1 MCILPAV
8 GSDHSS
14 SPAWSSEVDPV
25 ARLPWVVE
33 AGMAGP
39 VDAMP
44 PLPGYLDNR
53 MPQLM
58 TMPLTLPKRLS
69 TPLSCLPRSLHHLF
83 VGLPVALSG
92 WVFRYGLTHSGMSYW
107 SYPKVLPCHWLH
119 VCGMLWF
126 GAAPWVWCLFTYRS
140 STTPAWLTSTAVLSD
155 LLGRPSCPPIV
166 DFYYAATCHFC
177 C

>member
-1 MCILPAV
+1 
-8 GSDHSS
+8 
-14 SPAWSSEVDPV
+14 
-25 ARLPWVVE
+25 
-33 AGMAGP
+33 MAGP

-69 TPLSCLPRSLHHLF
+69 TPLLCLPRSLYHLF

-107 SYPKVLPCHWLH
+107 LYPKILPCHWYMYVGRFGLVLPH
-119 VCGMLWF
+119 GCGVFL
-126 GAAPWVWCLFTYRS
+126 
-140 STTPAWLTSTAVLSD
+140 LTEALQLQLD
-155 LLGRPSCPPIV
+155 
-166 DFYYAATCHFC
+166 
-177 C
+177 